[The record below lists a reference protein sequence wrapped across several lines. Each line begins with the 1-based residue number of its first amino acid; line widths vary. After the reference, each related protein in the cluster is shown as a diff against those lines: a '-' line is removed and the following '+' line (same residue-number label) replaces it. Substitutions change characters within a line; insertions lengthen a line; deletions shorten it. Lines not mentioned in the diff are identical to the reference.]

1 MEVESEKAD
10 FSQESE
16 VSQVSQGTVSSQ
28 EETEILE
35 PGSRIFDEAEKRHE
49 TQLNALINEYE
60 GDGDSENVAR
70 VKAEN
75 ALLPVYRKE
84 LRKVLLENLQWM
96 RAMKKD
102 PTFKKVIET
111 QKELKD
117 TEGFDWLEW
126 TELAIDKRKF
136 LLN

>member
-1 MEVESEKAD
+1 MEVESEEAD
-10 FSQESE
+10 FSQERE
-16 VSQVSQGTVSSQ
+16 VSRASQGTESSQ

-96 RAMKKD
+96 RAIK
-102 PTFKKVIET
+102 THL
-111 QKELKD
+111 QKSV
-117 TEGFDWLEW
+117 
-126 TELAIDKRKF
+126 
-136 LLN
+136 

>member
-1 MEVESEKAD
+1 MEVESEEAD

-60 GDGDSENVAR
+60 GNGDSENVAR

-96 RAMKKD
+96 RAKKCLR
-102 PTFKKVIET
+102 PKKSFKI
-111 QKELKD
+111 QKNLI
-117 TEGFDWLEW
+117 GW
-126 TELAIDKRKF
+126 
-136 LLN
+136 NGQN